1 MNLQRFPSKIPKL
14 IKYLNMV
21 KNAIVQI
28 DHLQYNLEEGKEYK
42 LPKFSMSS
50 DKEIKDLN
58 ILLVSDGEKTIVGK
72 PFVKGAEVILEVQKT
87 EKDKKIV
94 SRTFRAKARYR
105 RTKGIR
111 QEVTTVKVRSIKF

>member
-14 IKYLNMV
+14 IKYLTMA

-42 LPKFSMSS
+42 LPKFSMSG
-50 DKEIKDLN
+50 DKELRDLD

-72 PFVKGAEVILEVQKT
+72 PFVKGAEVILEVLKT

-94 SRTFRAKARYR
+94 ARTFRAKARYR

-111 QEVTTVKVRSIKF
+111 QEVTTVKVKSIKF